1 MLSAWRVHAMLSAT
15 QLRYSPSSLAPQA
28 CDARCTLM
36 NDAVFAESAIITQDE
51 DMKRELA
58 SKSLCRRQ
66 DTVVSERS
74 NPGLTGRWLAM
85 GMERLEGSCDEDTKI
100 NPFKIVVEISSHD

>member
-1 MLSAWRVHAMLSAT
+1 MLSAWRVHAMLRAT
-15 QLRYSPSSLAPQA
+15 QLRYSPSSLASQA

-58 SKSLCRRQ
+58 SESLCSSRKTRWS
-66 DTVVSERS
+66 V
-74 NPGLTGRWLAM
+74 NAAILGRPADGW
-85 GMERLEGSCDEDTKI
+85 R
-100 NPFKIVVEISSHD
+100 